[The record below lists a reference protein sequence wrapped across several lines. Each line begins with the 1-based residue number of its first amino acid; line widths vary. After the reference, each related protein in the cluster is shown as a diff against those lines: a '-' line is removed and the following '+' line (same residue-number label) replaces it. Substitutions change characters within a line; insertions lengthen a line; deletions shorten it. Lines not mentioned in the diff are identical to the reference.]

1 MSGRIPFPDFV
12 EEATF
17 LVSEAAHRGAQL
29 NILGATAIYVHCPKF
44 RFLFE
49 SFGRKLSDIDFVS
62 YSRFSARIEALLLD
76 MGYAGRE
83 RFNAIHGKSRLIFD
97 DSANKR
103 YVDVFFDKLDMSH
116 TVSFSGRLELE
127 HPTITL
133 ADLLLEKMQI
143 AQLNEKDIQD
153 TIVLLR
159 EHDVDDDEK
168 ECVDGGY
175 VAKQL
180 AGDWGFWFT
189 VTANLDKIGQSAK
202 ERQILSD
209 EDKQDILGKL
219 QTLRQQID
227 SEPKSMK
234 WNMRARIGPKVK
246 WYQDVDEA
254 RQ

>member
-1 MSGRIPFPDFV
+1 M
-12 EEATF
+12 
-17 LVSEAAHRGAQL
+17 
-29 NILGATAIYVHCPKF
+29 
-44 RFLFE
+44 
-49 SFGRKLSDIDFVS
+49 S
-62 YSRFSARIEALLLD
+62 YSQFSGKIEALLLE
-76 MGYAGRE
+76 MGYADRE

-97 DSANKR
+97 DPANKR
-103 YVDVFFDKLDMSH
+103 YVDVFFDQLDMSH

-133 ADLLLEKMQI
+133 TDLLLEKVQI
-143 AQLNEKDIQD
+143 EQLNEKDVKD

-159 EHDVDDDEK
+159 EHDIGDEEK
-168 ECVDGGY
+168 ECVNGAY

-180 AGDWGFWFT
+180 ANDWGFWFT
-189 VTANLDKIGQSAK
+189 VATNLDKIGKSVK
-202 ERQILSD
+202 EHRVLSD

-219 QTLRQQID
+219 ETLRQQID

-234 WNMRARIGPKVK
+234 WAMRAKIGPKVK